1 MVAVS
6 RAIRSQEVDA
16 SVLFCWHCVTRGD
29 SIFLFNKKKEKKKKS
44 DTFGLCMHGRIGPL
58 GTVHAAT

>member
-1 MVAVS
+1 M
-6 RAIRSQEVDA
+6 R
-16 SVLFCWHCVTRGD
+16 LFCLCWHCVTRGD
-29 SIFLFNKKKEKKKKS
+29 SIFFKQKKEKKKKS